1 MGGMLSVL
9 VASVGAMDLIYCLAY
24 VSSNQPAITDGGDG
38 GEKDADSPQQQDNA
52 GAKDDDGGLARY
64 RKSVQEQL
72 DTARR
77 SDEAI
82 GVTYAQDGVPYRDGY
97 RVEHFDEQRLDAL
110 GVKIRDLERRS
121 QEKEQRLE
129 QLNVQLHELERKSV
143 EREQLLIAE
152 VQRSRSVS
160 RATTPEPTGSSVDRL
175 SIELARDSG
184 TPVPSIVLG
193 DGADTRASSGSS
205 SSSSDERRRAS
216 GGSIKFRPI
225 RRDDELRRSVK
236 RRSVASNA
244 SQDDRAE
251 ELLLL
256 SQLEADEAA
265 QMQDYVPL
273 VYARDDEQQ
282 QQHHHHQHLGD
293 PFGRRHKISPIQE
306 LCQMHEEEDQ
316 HQHEHEHEHEPEQ
329 WLPERSPEPTLAGT
343 ITRPWGDIK
352 PGESKEKATIRRSAR
367 SLSIEEEEPARLSD
381 VEVDTEPVAVQ
392 RSAPRHTSE
401 VIADS
406 AIEQPTL
413 RRTTKESDLAS
424 LLAVGGEGAGSKA
437 STTSGCTTTGGGS
450 ARNDTNTWTTEIT
463 IQTEES
469 EDSEELF
476 LLPDT
481 RTTHFMQSKS
491 PSPYVEE
498 QDELEMEALEQQQHQ
513 QHRDHHHHDHHSV
526 ACDRDKTVDRRLTDI
541 SNRLVPLVPRSDLHL
556 PSPSIP
562 VDRPRSPTP
571 YDQADQAANFRSRS
585 SSSTSSSSAVSQL
598 ITHERRSRSR
608 SVLSNGSVS
617 HHEDP
622 NVIPYHRLPSS
633 SPLLVLEQPP
643 EDVIAPTITRSEPN
657 DTGIEGDT
665 ECDDDTERSTGQP
678 AASRSRSPRLLHP
691 SRRTPA
697 SGSCSPSP
705 QNGSPSPSSPSSP
718 RRKHKERK
726 RFTRSLTP
734 IEFDQTFMDSFT
746 EQRLS
751 VSPAELEDYIN
762 SMEEI
767 SFVPPKLERPAYLY
781 PSIKSPDSI
790 PSLVLTDEKGDD
802 ALFHDELSTM
812 AFYGEQGMAGEGR
825 RTPNHRVN
833 YVEWIR
839 KFPENQTSHLSLDD
853 YDSDD
858 EEVEAIIRLASTMA
872 EEKQEPVDQS
882 VFPVGL
888 AGSTGVSPAQPLAI
902 IVPIVTP
909 EPPPAIE
916 QRTEFPLNVPALYA
930 TPSPT
935 GSGPLTD
942 LSDLSSNV
950 SPLSLPTPPPAIPTV
965 NGSHFTPIPSPIT
978 LSVDRGGN
986 DDDAPDLAA
995 GVAASSPSR
1004 SPVSPLRVNLGVP
1017 SPVRMMSRSPTGSP
1031 LPADIT
1037 PEELELFDIG
1047 HLDGLI
1053 FEAKS
1058 REPSPAPAMPA
1069 RNPLLSPDELAF
1081 DIGNMGGL
1089 ILGPPSRGSSPL
1101 PPPSPTPPSS
1111 LDAHEHDIARPGI
1124 PDNEHHRE

>member
-24 VSSNQPAITDGGDG
+24 VSSNQPAITDGSDG
-38 GEKDADSPQQQDNA
+38 GEKVAAADGEQQDSKRA
-52 GAKDDDGGLARY
+52 QGDGDDGGGGLERY
-64 RKSVQEQL
+64 RRSVQEQL

-77 SDEAI
+77 TGERD

-97 RVEHFDEQRLDAL
+97 RVEQFDEQRLDAL
-110 GVKIRDLERRS
+110 GVKIRELERRS

-160 RATTPEPTGSSVDRL
+160 RAATPEPTGSSVDRL
-175 SIELARDSG
+175 EVAAARDSS

-193 DGADTRASSGSS
+193 DAAADGTRASSSSRSSRSS
-205 SSSSDERRRAS
+205 SSGDERRRAS

-273 VYARDDEQQ
+273 VYARDDEQ
-282 QQHHHHQHLGD
+282 HHHQLQHLGD

-306 LCQMHEEEDQ
+306 LCQLHEDED
-316 HQHEHEHEHEPEQ
+316 HQHEREQEPEEQ
-329 WLPERSPEPTLAGT
+329 WMPERSPEPTLAGT

-352 PGESKEKATIRRSAR
+352 PGESKEKAIIRRSAR

-381 VEVDTEPVAVQ
+381 VEVEVAAEPIARQ
-392 RSAPRHTSE
+392 RSASRHTSE
-401 VIADS
+401 AVAPTAVDS
-406 AIEQPTL
+406 GSASASATTSEQPTL

-424 LLAVGGEGAGSKA
+424 LLAVEGDDGSK
-437 STTSGCTTTGGGS
+437 
-450 ARNDTNTWTTEIT
+450 
-463 IQTEES
+463 
-469 EDSEELF
+469 
-476 LLPDT
+476 
-481 RTTHFMQSKS
+481 
-491 PSPYVEE
+491 
-498 QDELEMEALEQQQHQ
+498 
-513 QHRDHHHHDHHSV
+513 
-526 ACDRDKTVDRRLTDI
+526 
-541 SNRLVPLVPRSDLHL
+541 
-556 PSPSIP
+556 
-562 VDRPRSPTP
+562 
-571 YDQADQAANFRSRS
+571 
-585 SSSTSSSSAVSQL
+585 
-598 ITHERRSRSR
+598 
-608 SVLSNGSVS
+608 
-617 HHEDP
+617 
-622 NVIPYHRLPSS
+622 
-633 SPLLVLEQPP
+633 
-643 EDVIAPTITRSEPN
+643 PTITRTEPN

-665 ECDDDTERSTGQP
+665 ECDDDN
-678 AASRSRSPRLLHP
+678 ASRSRSPRLLHP
-691 SRRTPA
+691 SRRTPGG
-697 SGSCSPSP
+697 GSCSPSP
-705 QNGSPSPSSPSSP
+705 QNGVPA
-718 RRKHKERK
+718 RRKGKERK

-781 PSIKSPDSI
+781 PAIQPPESI

-802 ALFHDELSTM
+802 ALFHDELSTA
-812 AFYGEQGMAGEGR
+812 AFYGERGELAGEGR

-858 EEVEAIIRLASTMA
+858 EEVEAIIRLAAATTMA
-872 EEKQEPVDQS
+872 EDKPESPQEGQP

-888 AGSTGVSPAQPLAI
+888 AGSTAGSPAEAPAAAS
-902 IVPIVTP
+902 VPIVTP
-909 EPPPAIE
+909 EPQPAKIGE
-916 QRTEFPLNVPALYA
+916 RTEFPVHVPALYR

-935 GSGPLTD
+935 ASGPLTD
-942 LSDLSSNV
+942 LSDLSSNA
-950 SPLSLPTPPPAIPTV
+950 SPLSLPTSPPQPGIV
-965 NGSHFTPIPSPIT
+965 NDSHFTPIPSPIT
-978 LSVDRGGN
+978 LSVDGGGGDG
-986 DDDAPDLAA
+986 DDVPAA
-995 GVAASSPSR
+995 AAVATSPSR

-1017 SPVRMMSRSPTGSP
+1017 APARMMSRSPSASP
-1031 LPADIT
+1031 VPADIT
-1037 PEELELFDIG
+1037 AEELELFDIG

-1058 REPSPAPAMPA
+1058 REPSPAPTPA

-1089 ILGPPSRGSSPL
+1089 ILGPPSRSSSPL
-1101 PPPSPTPPSS
+1101 PPPSPTPPAS
-1111 LDAHEHDIARPGI
+1111 LDAHEHDHRS
-1124 PDNEHHRE
+1124 EHGRE

>member
-24 VSSNQPAITDGGDG
+24 VSSNQPAITDGSDG
-38 GEKDADSPQQQDNA
+38 GEKVAAADGEQQDSKRA
-52 GAKDDDGGLARY
+52 QGDGDDGGGGLERY
-64 RKSVQEQL
+64 RRSVQEQL

-77 SDEAI
+77 TGERE
-82 GVTYAQDGVPYRDGY
+82 GVTYAQDGVPYWDGY
-97 RVEHFDEQRLDAL
+97 RVEQFDEQRLDAL
-110 GVKIRDLERRS
+110 GVKIRELERRS

-160 RATTPEPTGSSVDRL
+160 RAATPEPTGSSVDRL
-175 SIELARDSG
+175 EVAAARDSS

-193 DGADTRASSGSS
+193 DAAADGTRASSSSRSSRSS
-205 SSSSDERRRAS
+205 SSGDERRRAS

-256 SQLEADEAA
+256 SQLEADEAG

-273 VYARDDEQQ
+273 VYARDDEQ
-282 QQHHHHQHLGD
+282 HHHQLQHLGD

-306 LCQMHEEEDQ
+306 LCQLHEDED
-316 HQHEHEHEHEPEQ
+316 HQHEREQEPEEQ
-329 WLPERSPEPTLAGT
+329 WMPERSPEPTLAGT

-352 PGESKEKATIRRSAR
+352 PGESKEKAIIRRSAR

-381 VEVDTEPVAVQ
+381 VEVEVAAEPIARQ
-392 RSAPRHTSE
+392 RSASRHTSE
-401 VIADS
+401 AVAPTAVDS
-406 AIEQPTL
+406 GSASASASANATTSEQPTL

-424 LLAVGGEGAGSKA
+424 LLAVEGDDGSKA
-437 STTSGCTTTGGGS
+437 STASIGTGGYSAGS
-450 ARNDTNTWTTEIT
+450 NTNTWTTEIT

-469 EDSEELF
+469 EDSEEL
-476 LLPDT
+476 LSSTP

-498 QDELEMEALEQQQHQ
+498 EDDDGQDEMELEALQQQQH
-513 QHRDHHHHDHHSV
+513 HHDHDHHHDHHAV
-526 ACDRDKTVDRRLTDI
+526 ALDRDRTVDRRLTDI
-541 SNRLVPLVPRSDLHL
+541 SNRLVPLVPRHHL
-556 PSPSIP
+556 PSPLP

-571 YDQADQAANFRSRS
+571 YDQEEAASFSSR
-585 SSSTSSSSAVSQL
+585 SSSTSSSAVSQP
-598 ITHERRSRSR
+598 ITARRTRSRSRSR

-622 NVIPYHRLPSS
+622 NVIIPHSSPSPS
-633 SPLLVLEQPP
+633 PSPSPLLALQST
-643 EDVIAPTITRSEPN
+643 EDQDAVAIAVSSDRSRREVEGGGGRRSAANRAARHPIVPTIPTITRTEPN

-665 ECDDDTERSTGQP
+665 ECDDDN
-678 AASRSRSPRLLHP
+678 ASRSRSPRLLHP
-691 SRRTPA
+691 SRRTPGG
-697 SGSCSPSP
+697 GSCSPSP
-705 QNGSPSPSSPSSP
+705 QNGAPA
-718 RRKHKERK
+718 RRKGKERK

-781 PSIKSPDSI
+781 PAIQPPESI

-802 ALFHDELSTM
+802 ALFHDELSTA
-812 AFYGEQGMAGEGR
+812 AFYGERGELAGEGR

-858 EEVEAIIRLASTMA
+858 EEVEAIIRLAAATTMA
-872 EEKQEPVDQS
+872 EDKPESPQEGQP

-888 AGSTGVSPAQPLAI
+888 AGSTAGSPAEAPAAAS
-902 IVPIVTP
+902 VPICMCRHST
-909 EPPPAIE
+909 A
-916 QRTEFPLNVPALYA
+916 
-930 TPSPT
+930 
-935 GSGPLTD
+935 
-942 LSDLSSNV
+942 
-950 SPLSLPTPPPAIPTV
+950 
-965 NGSHFTPIPSPIT
+965 
-978 LSVDRGGN
+978 
-986 DDDAPDLAA
+986 
-995 GVAASSPSR
+995 
-1004 SPVSPLRVNLGVP
+1004 
-1017 SPVRMMSRSPTGSP
+1017 
-1031 LPADIT
+1031 
-1037 PEELELFDIG
+1037 
-1047 HLDGLI
+1047 
-1053 FEAKS
+1053 
-1058 REPSPAPAMPA
+1058 
-1069 RNPLLSPDELAF
+1069 
-1081 DIGNMGGL
+1081 
-1089 ILGPPSRGSSPL
+1089 
-1101 PPPSPTPPSS
+1101 
-1111 LDAHEHDIARPGI
+1111 
-1124 PDNEHHRE
+1124 HHRRQPPDH

>member
-1 MGGMLSVL
+1 
-9 VASVGAMDLIYCLAY
+9 
-24 VSSNQPAITDGGDG
+24 
-38 GEKDADSPQQQDNA
+38 
-52 GAKDDDGGLARY
+52 
-64 RKSVQEQL
+64 
-72 DTARR
+72 
-77 SDEAI
+77 
-82 GVTYAQDGVPYRDGY
+82 
-97 RVEHFDEQRLDAL
+97 
-110 GVKIRDLERRS
+110 
-121 QEKEQRLE
+121 
-129 QLNVQLHELERKSV
+129 
-143 EREQLLIAE
+143 
-152 VQRSRSVS
+152 
-160 RATTPEPTGSSVDRL
+160 
-175 SIELARDSG
+175 
-184 TPVPSIVLG
+184 
-193 DGADTRASSGSS
+193 
-205 SSSSDERRRAS
+205 DERRRAS

-282 QQHHHHQHLGD
+282 QQQHHHQHLGD

-316 HQHEHEHEHEPEQ
+316 HQHEHEHEHEEQ

-424 LLAVGGEGAGSKA
+424 LLAVGGEGAGSK
-437 STTSGCTTTGGGS
+437 
-450 ARNDTNTWTTEIT
+450 
-463 IQTEES
+463 
-469 EDSEELF
+469 
-476 LLPDT
+476 
-481 RTTHFMQSKS
+481 
-491 PSPYVEE
+491 
-498 QDELEMEALEQQQHQ
+498 
-513 QHRDHHHHDHHSV
+513 
-526 ACDRDKTVDRRLTDI
+526 
-541 SNRLVPLVPRSDLHL
+541 
-556 PSPSIP
+556 
-562 VDRPRSPTP
+562 
-571 YDQADQAANFRSRS
+571 
-585 SSSTSSSSAVSQL
+585 
-598 ITHERRSRSR
+598 
-608 SVLSNGSVS
+608 
-617 HHEDP
+617 
-622 NVIPYHRLPSS
+622 
-633 SPLLVLEQPP
+633 
-643 EDVIAPTITRSEPN
+643 PTITRSEPN

-705 QNGSPSPSSPSSP
+705 QNGSPSPSSP

-812 AFYGEQGMAGEGR
+812 AFYGEQGLAGEGR

-902 IVPIVTP
+902 IVHIVTP
-909 EPPPAIE
+909 EPQPAIE

-942 LSDLSSNV
+942 LSDLSSNA

-965 NGSHFTPIPSPIT
+965 NESHFTPIPSPIT
-978 LSVDRGGN
+978 LSVDRGGD

-1124 PDNEHHRE
+1124 PDNEHNRE